1 MHETH
6 NPLIHKPIR
15 KLTMLRKLTKALA
28 WTSMTLSL
36 VLTLYIGYLGA
47 TYQVSGHGLS
57 PLAVVLSCTF
67 VLFLGW
73 LSACV
78 ADQL

>member
-1 MHETH
+1 MFR
-6 NPLIHKPIR
+6 NIA
-15 KLTMLRKLTKALA
+15 KALA

-47 TYQVSGHGLS
+47 TYQVEGYGLS
-57 PLAVVLSCTF
+57 PLAVVLSSAF

-73 LSACV
+73 LSAYM